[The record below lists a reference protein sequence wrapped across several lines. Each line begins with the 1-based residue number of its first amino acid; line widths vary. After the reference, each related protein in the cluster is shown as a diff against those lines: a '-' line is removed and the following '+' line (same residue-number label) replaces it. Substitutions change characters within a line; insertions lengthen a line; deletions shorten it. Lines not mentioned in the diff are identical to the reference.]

1 MTWAK
6 RCFQFIATAPREVSA
21 KDLEVRYNVPHPR
34 RVLGELRQQNCIEP
48 AFRVGRE
55 TFWRAIPGAPQ
66 PVDRREQNATRIQ
79 PMGVRARQLKLK
91 YRG

>member
-66 PVDRREQNATRIQ
+66 PVDRRELSNKPSISLAR
-79 PMGVRARQLKLK
+79 RARQLKLK